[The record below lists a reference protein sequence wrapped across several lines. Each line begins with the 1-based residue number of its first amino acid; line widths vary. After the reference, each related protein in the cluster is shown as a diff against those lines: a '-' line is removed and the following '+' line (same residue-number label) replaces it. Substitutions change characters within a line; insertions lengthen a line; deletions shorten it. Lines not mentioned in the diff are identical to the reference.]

1 MARPIAPTPVLTG
14 KDAER
19 FAERLKNPPH
29 VSDAEREEARKAY
42 EALKA
47 IATFPM

>member
-1 MARPIAPTPVLTG
+1 MARPIAPTPELQG

-19 FAERLKNPPH
+19 FAERLKNPRT
-29 VSDAEREEARKAY
+29 VGQEQRDAARKAY